1 MKLGLFVT
9 NKDTKEPIEDL
20 SSKNTNN
27 YYDNVK
33 YAKEDAQAVY
43 EEAESEG
50 LNVIVEIFETNP
62 QGDKVGELIDTVDK
76 IDKGEALE
84 VDEEGDTQYATAS
97 SKVKGSKIEAKYY
110 QDLSPDIQEAI
121 HNGLYKQISE
131 DLSGYF
137 NESDITDMKNNPEKK
152 DLFMEETID
161 NMINV
166 SNDHNSIKEW
176 VNEFYLNIEGS
187 VKTKVK
193 AEDEGKIKKRLEEL
207 RKEIENETI
216 SYGEIAELQSL
227 VKYIDPSDVLLLEWA
242 GVPEFGDDKIKGSKV
257 KAEDEGKIKKR
268 LEELRKEIENE
279 TISYGEIAEL
289 QSLVKYIDPSDVLL
303 LEWAGVPEFG
313 DDKIKGSK
321 VKAEELSEMDKKAI
335 TAGEE
340 YGKEISDEIRNKTR
354 EVIEGLKEEYEI
366 DRAITPTFNLFIN
379 EVKNAVANMKS

>member
-1 MKLGLFVT
+1 
-9 NKDTKEPIEDL
+9 
-20 SSKNTNN
+20 
-27 YYDNVK
+27 
-33 YAKEDAQAVY
+33 
-43 EEAESEG
+43 
-50 LNVIVEIFETNP
+50 
-62 QGDKVGELIDTVDK
+62 
-76 IDKGEALE
+76 
-84 VDEEGDTQYATAS
+84 
-97 SKVKGSKIEAKYY
+97 
-110 QDLSPDIQEAI
+110 
-121 HNGLYKQISE
+121 
-131 DLSGYF
+131 
-137 NESDITDMKNNPEKK
+137 MKNNPEKK

-187 VKTKVK
+187 VKT
-193 AEDEGKIKKRLEEL
+193 
-207 RKEIENETI
+207 
-216 SYGEIAELQSL
+216 
-227 VKYIDPSDVLLLEWA
+227 
-242 GVPEFGDDKIKGSKV
+242 KV

>member
-257 KAEDEGKIKKR
+257 KAE
-268 LEELRKEIENE
+268 
-279 TISYGEIAEL
+279 
-289 QSLVKYIDPSDVLL
+289 
-303 LEWAGVPEFG
+303 
-313 DDKIKGSK
+313 
-321 VKAEELSEMDKKAI
+321 ELSEMDKKAI

>member
-193 AEDEGKIKKRLEEL
+193 AE
-207 RKEIENETI
+207 
-216 SYGEIAELQSL
+216 
-227 VKYIDPSDVLLLEWA
+227 
-242 GVPEFGDDKIKGSKV
+242 
-257 KAEDEGKIKKR
+257 
-268 LEELRKEIENE
+268 
-279 TISYGEIAEL
+279 
-289 QSLVKYIDPSDVLL
+289 
-303 LEWAGVPEFG
+303 
-313 DDKIKGSK
+313 
-321 VKAEELSEMDKKAI
+321 ELSEMDKKAI